1 MNGNLNETSIQN
13 ALYIITYICDIVM
26 VLMYL
31 GITYLVNV
39 NVSPNTLLNFVSSK
53 AELLQLKPHP
63 FIFMKK
69 FINKKVGN
77 RKN

>member
-53 AELLQLKPHP
+53 DELLQLKPHP

-69 FINKKVGN
+69 NY
-77 RKN
+77 